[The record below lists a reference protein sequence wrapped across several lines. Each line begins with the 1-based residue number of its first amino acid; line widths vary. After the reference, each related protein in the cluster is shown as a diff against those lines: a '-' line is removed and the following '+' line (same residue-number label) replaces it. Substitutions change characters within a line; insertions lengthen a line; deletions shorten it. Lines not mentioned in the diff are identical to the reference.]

1 MTTKSCFLVFELET
15 ALQAIVRN
23 IQNAKIY
30 VFQIRW
36 AQQTAPAGPE
46 HSKSASN
53 TRMPVVQAPLF
64 QKRIH
69 LMNTNY
75 RKRLP
80 GFNLDFFDAREAVD
94 DIKPAAWNGLPYTA
108 RVHAEN
114 LVRRCEPT
122 SLTAFLKQLI
132 ERKRDLD
139 FPWFPARVV
148 CHDILGQTA
157 LVDLAG
163 LRDAIADQGGD
174 PAKVNPVVPV
184 QLIVDHSLA
193 VECGGYDPQAFEKNR
208 AIEDRRN
215 EDRFHFIEW
224 TKEAFKNVDVIPAG
238 NGIMHQ
244 INLERMSPVI
254 YTLDGVAFPDTLVG
268 TDSHTPHVDSLGVI
282 AIGVGGLE
290 AENVMLG
297 RATWMRLPDIVGVH
311 LSGKPQAGITATDV
325 VLALTEYLRQ
335 CKVVG
340 AYLEFFGDGAQALTL
355 GDRATI
361 SNMAPEYGATA
372 AMFFIDQQTIDYL
385 RLTGREDQQI
395 KLVEAYAKHTGL
407 WADGLKTAQYE
418 RTLQFDLS
426 SVVRNMAGPSNPHAR
441 VATSDLARKGIASTW
456 QTEAGKMPDGAVII
470 AAITSCTNT
479 SNPRNVI
486 AAALLARNAN
496 RLGLTRKPWVKTSL
510 APGSKAVELYL
521 NDSGLKPD
529 LEKLGFGIVG
539 FACTTCNGMSGALD
553 PVIQQE
559 IIERDLYTTA
569 VLSGNRN
576 FDGRIHPYAKQAFLA
591 SPPLVVAYA
600 LAGTIRFDI
609 ERDSFGLDANGKPI
623 LLKDLWP
630 SDEEI
635 DAIVKASVKPQQ
647 FRDVYIPM
655 FEQRVASVAKIDPL
669 YAWRDKS
676 TYIRRPPYWEGALAG
691 VRTLKGMRPLAV
703 LGDNITTD
711 HLSPSNAIML
721 NSAAGEYLATMGLPE
736 ADFNSYATHRGD
748 HLTTQRA
755 TFANPTLK
763 NEMSVVD
770 GKLKAGSLTR
780 VEPDGQVMR
789 MWEAIEIYM
798 DRKQPL
804 IIIAGADY
812 GQGSSRDWAA
822 KGVRLAGVEAIAA
835 EGFERIHRTNL
846 VGMGVLPLEFKAG
859 VTRLTLKLDG
869 TEVFDVI
876 GKRKPRG
883 DLDLVITRKTG
894 EQMTTAVT
902 CRLDTAEEVSIYE
915 AGGVLQRFAQD
926 FLESNKAA

>member
-1 MTTKSCFLVFELET
+1 
-15 ALQAIVRN
+15 
-23 IQNAKIY
+23 
-30 VFQIRW
+30 
-36 AQQTAPAGPE
+36 
-46 HSKSASN
+46 
-53 TRMPVVQAPLF
+53 
-64 QKRIH
+64 
-69 LMNTNY
+69 MNTEF
-75 RKRLP
+75 RKTLP
-80 GFNLDFFDAREAVD
+80 GTRLDYFDTRAAVD
-94 DIKPAAWNGLPYTA
+94 AIKPGAYDTLPYTS
-108 RVHAEN
+108 RVLAEN
-114 LVRRCEPT
+114 LVRRCDPAT
-122 SLTAFLKQLI
+122 LNASLSQLI

-163 LRDAIADQGGD
+163 LRDAIALQGGD
-174 PAKVNPVVPV
+174 PAQVNPVVPT

-193 VECGGYDPQAFEKNR
+193 VERDGTDPEAFEKNR

-224 TKEAFKNVDVIPAG
+224 TKKAFKNVDVIPPG

-244 INLERMSPVI
+244 INLEKMSPVI
-254 YTLDGVAFPDTLVG
+254 QVRDGVAFPDTCVG

-290 AENVMLG
+290 AESVMLG
-297 RATWMRLPDIVGVH
+297 RASWMRLPEIVGVE
-311 LSGKPQAGITATDV
+311 LTGKLQPGITATDM
-325 VLALTEYLRQ
+325 VLALTEYLRKQ
-335 CKVVG
+335 KVVG
-340 AYLEFFGDGAQALTL
+340 AWLEFFGEGAAALTL

-372 AMFFIDQQTIDYL
+372 AMFYIDQQTIDYL
-385 RLTGREDQQI
+385 KLTGREDQQVQ
-395 KLVEAYAKHTGL
+395 LVENYARLTGL
-407 WADGLKTAQYE
+407 WGDSLKHAEYE
-418 RTLQFDLS
+418 RGLSFDLS

-441 VATSDLARKGIASTW
+441 VATSDLAAKGIAGQW
-456 QTEAGKMPDGAVII
+456 DDVPGQMPDGAVII

-486 AAALLARNAN
+486 AAGLIARNAN
-496 RLGLTRKPWVKTSL
+496 KLGLTRKPWVKSSL
-510 APGSKAVELYL
+510 APGSKTVALYL
-521 NDSGLKPD
+521 DEAGLTD
-529 LEKLGFGIVG
+529 ELEQLGFGVVA

-553 PVIQQE
+553 PQVQQE
-559 IIERDLYTTA
+559 IIDRDLYATA

-600 LAGTIRFDI
+600 IAGTIRFDI
-609 ERDSFGLDANGKPI
+609 EKDVLGLDASGNEVR
-623 LLKDLWP
+623 LKDIWP

-635 DAIVKASVKPQQ
+635 DAVVKRSVKPEQ
-647 FRDVYIPM
+647 FRQVYIPM
-655 FEQRVASVAKIDPL
+655 FAIHEDTGPKVEPL
-669 YAWRDKS
+669 YDWRPQS

-691 VRTLKGMRPLAV
+691 ARPLKGMRPLAV
-703 LGDNITTD
+703 LPDNITTD

-721 NSAAGEYLATMGLPE
+721 DSAAGEYLAKMGLPE
-736 ADFNSYATHRGD
+736 VDFNSYATHRGD
-748 HLTTQRA
+748 HLTAQRA
-755 TFANPTLK
+755 TFANPKLF
-763 NEMSVVD
+763 NEMVIED
-770 GKLKAGSLTR
+770 GKVKQGSLTR
-780 VEPDGQVMR
+780 LEPEGQVMR
-789 MWEAIEIYM
+789 MWEAIETYM

-846 VGMGVLPLEFKAG
+846 VGMGVLPLEFKPG
-859 VTRLTLKLDG
+859 TDRKTLGIDG
-869 TEVFDVI
+869 TETYDVV
-876 GKRKPRG
+876 GDRTPRAT
-883 DLDLVITRKTG
+883 LTLVITRKNG
-894 EQMTTAVT
+894 EQVQVPVT

-926 FLESNKAA
+926 FLESAVAV